1 MKRAAAF
8 VVVLLLMAGLIGG
21 LFYFQ
26 FTMKPQIIKQ
36 VIGSMKPGP
45 TAVAIAEAR
54 TESWVPRIT
63 AIGSFRPVQGID
75 VAPQVGGIVRTVK
88 FDSAQEVAKGAALVE
103 IDDSTEQADLQS
115 GIAQMKNA
123 DLALT
128 RQKELIS
135 GGNTAKATVDQ
146 AQAARDTAAATV
158 DRARAVIGQKAL
170 SAPFAGRLG
179 IRRVDVGQYVSPGT
193 ALVTLTQLDPI
204 FVDFPVPEQSL
215 AVLRTGAD
223 TDISVDAY
231 PGQIFKGKIKSIDSR
246 VSQDSRSVLIR
257 AELQNPDRRLLPG
270 MFADVAVL
278 AGAARD
284 IVTVPRTAVTY
295 SLYGDS
301 LYVAM
306 PVAAE
311 QKASSQEGAATAVGS
326 AQAAPSDA
334 PDSGEFMVQQRFVRT
349 GDVRGDSI
357 AVLDGLKSG
366 ERVVSEGQ
374 IKLMPNARV
383 RVDPAAGMRPRATL
397 PKE

>member
-8 VVVLLLMAGLIGG
+8 VVVLLLMSGLIGG
-21 LFYFQ
+21 LYYFQ
-26 FTMKPQIIKQ
+26 FIMKPQIIKQ

-45 TAVAIAEAR
+45 TAVAFAEAK

-123 DLALT
+123 DLSLT

-146 AQAARDTAAATV
+146 AQAARDTAAASV
-158 DRARAVIGQKAL
+158 DRARAVIAQKAL

-215 AVLRTGAD
+215 AVLKTGAD

-231 PGQIFKGKIKSIDSR
+231 PGQIFKGKIKSIDAR

-257 AELQNPDRRLLPG
+257 AELPNPDRRLLPG

-278 AGAARD
+278 AGAARET
-284 IVTVPRTAVTY
+284 VTVPRTAVTY

-301 LYVAM
+301 LYVAT
-306 PVAAE
+306 PVAADKPNP
-311 QKASSQEGAATAVGS
+311 QDGAATAVGS

-334 PDSGEFMVQQRFVRT
+334 PGSGEFVVQQRFVRT

-357 AVLDGLKSG
+357 AVLEGLKPG
-366 ERVVSEGQ
+366 ETVVTEGQ
-374 IKLMPNARV
+374 IKLMPNAHV
-383 RVDPAAGMRPRATL
+383 RGDPAAGMRPRTTL